1 MKCQGSF
8 PNDELQIKKE
18 GKLLRIFFDLTSAL
32 DEENKVIEG
41 MYDCENINIE
51 SMQYGDI
58 VSAIIRS
65 KYAQDTVEAILS
77 NYEDAKDASS
87 DLTQEKREEYSTE
100 YTDYQNW
107 RKHAKDIARQVSL
120 LV

>member
-8 PNDELQIKKE
+8 SSDELQVIKE
-18 GKLLRIFFDLTSAL
+18 GNLLRIFFDLTPAK
-32 DEENKVIEG
+32 DEENEVIEG
-41 MYDCENINIE
+41 MYDCENVDVD

-65 KYAQDTVEAILS
+65 RYTQDTVEAILS
-77 NYEDAKDASS
+77 NYEEAKDATS
-87 DLTQEKREEYSTE
+87 DLAQEKREEYSDE

-107 RKHAKDIARQVSL
+107 RKHAKDIARQVSDL
-120 LV
+120 L